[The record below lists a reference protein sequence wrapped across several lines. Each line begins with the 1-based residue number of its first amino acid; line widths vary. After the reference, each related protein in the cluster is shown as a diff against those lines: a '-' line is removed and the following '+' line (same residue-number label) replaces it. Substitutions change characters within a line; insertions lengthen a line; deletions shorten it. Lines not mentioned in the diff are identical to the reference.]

1 MGDKIDVLKIILTF
15 LKGNKVF
22 LLVVTSM
29 IGGGMVGH
37 LVPPLIE
44 AKPVEITVMTP
55 KSVIIKQECKRCD
68 DEIKTLKLEIEAL
81 KAEDT
86 NLKRWH
92 GG

>member
-37 LVPPLIE
+37 LVPPLVE
-44 AKPVEITVMTP
+44 AKPIEVTVTAP
-55 KSVIIKQECKRCD
+55 KAVIIKQNCKRCD
-68 DEIKTLKLEIEAL
+68 EEIKTLKIKIKDL
-81 KAEDT
+81 KAEVIS
-86 NLKRWH
+86 LKRWH